1 MVGARARV
9 LWLDHP
15 AAAMRSMPIR
25 LRVVTYNV
33 HKCRGMDGMTS
44 PQRIARIL
52 RTLNAD
58 VIGLQEILDV
68 RDGPSELDQAR
79 HLADSF
85 DGYSWCVGE
94 NRILQGGA
102 YGNMTLS
109 RLPIKAFHNYDL
121 THQNREPRG
130 CLRTELSLDEKTT
143 LYAFNLH
150 LGTGFIERR
159 HQVRYLLRHLEKED
173 VTGPRILFGDF
184 NEWTRG
190 LTTKTLTRKFDTFEP
205 RIMLKQRRT
214 YPGSF
219 PVLHLDHFYF
229 DSTLHLEHIHLVRSA
244 EALVASD
251 HLPLVADF
259 SCAPALL
266 E

>member
-15 AAAMRSMPIR
+15 AAAMKSMPIR

-44 PQRIARIL
+44 PQRIGRIL
-52 RTLNAD
+52 RTLDAD
-58 VIGLQEILDV
+58 VIGLQEVLDV
-68 RDGPSELDQAR
+68 RDGLSELDQVR
-79 HLADSF
+79 YLANSF

-94 NRILQGGA
+94 NRILHGGA

-121 THQNREPRG
+121 THNHREPRG
-130 CLRTELSLDEKTT
+130 CLRTELSVKDKTT
-143 LYAFNLH
+143 LQAFNLH

-159 HQVRYLLRHLEKED
+159 HQVRYLLGHLEREA

-190 LTTKTLTRKFDTFEP
+190 LTTRTLTRKFDTFGP
-205 RIMLKQRRT
+205 KIMLNQRRT
-214 YPGSF
+214 YPGTF
-219 PVLHLDHFYF
+219 PILHLDHFYF
-229 DSTLHLEHIHLVRSA
+229 DSTLQLDHMHLVRST
-244 EALVASD
+244 ESLVASD

-259 SCAPALL
+259 SFVPALI